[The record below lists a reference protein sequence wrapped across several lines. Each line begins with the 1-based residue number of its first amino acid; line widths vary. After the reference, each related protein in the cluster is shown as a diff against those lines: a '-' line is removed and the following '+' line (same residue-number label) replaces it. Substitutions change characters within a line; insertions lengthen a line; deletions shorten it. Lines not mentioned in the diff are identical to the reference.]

1 MFDEGFDT
9 QDSSPRDAVILLCHA
24 RCVLV
29 SELLTAWR
37 GALVTR
43 QIVVVNYGRQQFL
56 SEAASAKKKV
66 SVRGTSH
73 CFENILPI
81 VLHTASENDDED
93 KGANA
98 TPKKSNVNRE
108 NKANECQWAH
118 YILMRGELNFFFLYH
133 MHAKVMFRPKY

>member
-1 MFDEGFDT
+1 LFDEGFDT

-56 SEAASAKKKV
+56 SEAASEKKKV
-66 SVRGTSH
+66 LSEEHQISLQKYPSRRPTHGVR
-73 CFENILPI
+73 
-81 VLHTASENDDED
+81 
-93 KGANA
+93 
-98 TPKKSNVNRE
+98 NR
-108 NKANECQWAH
+108 
-118 YILMRGELNFFFLYH
+118 
-133 MHAKVMFRPKY
+133 